1 MGMKRFER
9 SIRSNIYYEKVSKA
23 IRKKEDVILLLLE
36 TMKIFLIDDIF
47 QGNDIKGKVILN
59 IEKMSRVVFELENKY
74 FSFNF
79 PFSVEDDVD
88 GIGMRIYDSVSGV
101 ELDSKN
107 ISVLIRIFNE
117 KLKGDYLI
125 EDIYYKLASEDEI
138 NNLEEIRYIVERLIF
153 FESGYLRYDYDNERK
168 NGSLHPEHH
177 FDINFSPSSTFKVG
191 LNDRIDVD
199 RFIDVLDLK
208 TDCYYLYECQ
218 YK

>member
-23 IRKKEDVILLLLE
+23 IRKKEDIILLLLE

-125 EDIYYKLASEDEI
+125 EDIYYKLASEDESR
-138 NNLEEIRYIVERLIF
+138 NM
-153 FESGYLRYDYDNERK
+153 
-168 NGSLHPEHH
+168 
-177 FDINFSPSSTFKVG
+177 
-191 LNDRIDVD
+191 
-199 RFIDVLDLK
+199 
-208 TDCYYLYECQ
+208 C
-218 YK
+218 